1 MKAKYLKTS
10 YHVYDK
16 TVKCRLQV
24 RLVESEELIAKNYD
38 IIGIARC
45 HKDDKFDFEIGKR
58 VALAKAE
65 LKLHKKIKSLI
76 EPTRNNLIKY
86 VEELDNYITF
96 ANKQI
101 EHNTEYLKEERY
113 LNYKK

>member
-16 TVKCRLQV
+16 TVRCRLRVQ
-24 RLVESEELIAKNYD
+24 LVEHRKIIARSYD
-38 IIGIARC
+38 IVGVAKC

-65 LKLHKKIKSLI
+65 LKLYKKIKSLI
-76 EPTRNNLIKY
+76 EPTRNNLIDY
-86 VEELDNYITF
+86 VEELDNYVNF

>member
-24 RLVESEELIAKNYD
+24 ELVESKNIINRNYD
-38 IIGIARC
+38 IIGVATC

-58 VALAKAE
+58 IALAKAE
-65 LKLHKKIKSLI
+65 LKLNKKIKSLI

-86 VEELDNYITF
+86 VEELDNYVTF
-96 ANKQI
+96 TNKQI
-101 EHNTEYLKEERY
+101 EHNTKYLKEERY